1 MKTTAL
7 LVLVVSVLG
16 PGSFFGTGKK
26 AGSLDPWRWARTD
39 KGHQRTMPERRPERE
54 IPNEP
59 SMKPS
64 QEGQMMEREATVEDA
79 NDKEWQ
85 QIKESGEKEGSQWL
99 RADAENIAVL
109 AKSVNEQSQAELQWL
124 RAIAEQEQASETVK
138 AIDKLLAMRSQRYE
152 QVIEK
157 AKDERRQRMLQRRE
171 EKRSRGRERRS
182 SRQSKR
188 TRTREPDGSFGLD

>member
-1 MKTTAL
+1 
-7 LVLVVSVLG
+7 
-16 PGSFFGTGKK
+16 
-26 AGSLDPWRWARTD
+26 
-39 KGHQRTMPERRPERE
+39 
-54 IPNEP
+54 
-59 SMKPS
+59 
-64 QEGQMMEREATVEDA
+64 MMEREATVEDA

>member
-16 PGSFFGTGKK
+16 PGSFFGTGKET
-26 AGSLDPWRWARTD
+26 GSLNPWRWARAD
-39 KGHQRTMPERRPERE
+39 KGHQRTMPERE
-54 IPNEP
+54 IPDEP

-64 QEGQMMEREATVEDA
+64 QEGQMMERETTVEDA

-85 QIKESGEKEGSQWL
+85 QIEESGEKEGSQWL

-157 AKDERRQRMLQRRE
+157 SKDERRQRMLQRRE

-188 TRTREPDGSFGLD
+188 TRTREPDESFGLD